1 MTINVHVGRH
11 LVGMNGQASKETIIV
26 PHQCDVDEIYKKG
39 LDKQDLLI
47 LGPMRKKFSH
57 AKTSSQIDLNNPT
70 KFPTMLV
77 FK

>member
-39 LDKQDLLI
+39 LDKQNLLI
-47 LGPMRKKFSH
+47 RGPMRKKF
-57 AKTSSQIDLNNPT
+57 
-70 KFPTMLV
+70 
-77 FK
+77 